1 MFLAFL
7 ITNFLVLVC
16 EQAYSQ
22 CIANQ
27 AVQQKYLAGVQYI
40 FDQGELRLEISVFS
54 RNWWFYLFSVIS
66 IIIFSFAELVCFQ
79 QRYKHL
85 IYSIQKICWKNL
97 ILLFRVSWSCRECEV
112 SRDEGTRTVFTQ
124 GPDLRRNY
132 AGCCRSRSQSG
143 RVPST
148 ERLPRRRTIESVS
161 VHDADRGWRSWRGE
175 NGSQKQISSLIFV

>member
-54 RNWWFYLFSVIS
+54 RN
-66 IIIFSFAELVCFQ
+66 
-79 QRYKHL
+79 
-85 IYSIQKICWKNL
+85 
-97 ILLFRVSWSCRECEV
+97 
-112 SRDEGTRTVFTQ
+112 
-124 GPDLRRNY
+124 
-132 AGCCRSRSQSG
+132 
-143 RVPST
+143 
-148 ERLPRRRTIESVS
+148 
-161 VHDADRGWRSWRGE
+161 
-175 NGSQKQISSLIFV
+175 